1 MTICIVDRLR
11 TSLLVTGVLG
21 LLLSGPGC
29 AVLTQS
35 QIDEVN
41 RFATATKQ
49 YDVLPGE
56 PIRQYGNLTRL
67 NKLVELADKT
77 IITPEDAAN
86 GWEGV
91 NKALLAEGDFTK
103 LALEADLTLGVLI
116 KYSDGL
122 RSLINQDSLD
132 ELDRSTNA
140 FGTSFDKAVSQYNTE
155 VRRPQGGTD
164 LKLVG
169 GAVAG
174 AIRAA
179 GGVFIRSKQAAYLKS
194 FIKEAAPI
202 IEATTTATATL
213 MDHMRSRL
221 DDIQRQR
228 LETNFKVLS
237 VRRRT
242 LAPETVIL
250 FGDTLAKIN
259 AAQELCDKTKI
270 ATGAY
275 SAAHVKLV
283 SMVDTRQDLK
293 SEVEEITVLIDQIKA
308 GLKAKKALEK

>member
-1 MTICIVDRLR
+1 MTMCIVDRFR
-11 TSLLVTGVLG
+11 TCLLVAGGLG

-41 RFATATKQ
+41 RFAAATKQ
-49 YDVLPGE
+49 YDALPGE
-56 PIRQYGNLTRL
+56 PIRQYGSLTRL

-77 IITPEDAAN
+77 MTSPEDAAS
-86 GWEGV
+86 GWEEV
-91 NKALLAEGDFTK
+91 NKALSVDRDFTT
-103 LALEADLTLGVLI
+103 LALEADLTLGVLTQ
-116 KYSDGL
+116 YSDGL
-122 RSLINQDSLD
+122 QALISQDSLD
-132 ELDRSTNA
+132 ALDKSAAA
-140 FGTSFDKAVSQYNTE
+140 FGSSFDKAVSQYNAE
-155 VRRPQGGTD
+155 VRRIQGGTD
-164 LKLVG
+164 LKPVG

-174 AIRAA
+174 AVRAA
-179 GGVFIRSKQAAYLKS
+179 GGVFIRSKQAAYLKR
-194 FIKEAAPI
+194 FLTEAAPI

-250 FGDTLAKIN
+250 FGDTLARIN
-259 AAQELCDKTKI
+259 AAQELCDKTKS
-270 ATGAY
+270 AAGAY
-275 SAAHVKLV
+275 NAAHVKLV
-283 SMVDTRQDLK
+283 SMVDSRHDLK
-293 SEVEEITVLIDQIKA
+293 SEVEEITVLVDQIKA
-308 GLKAKKALEK
+308 GLKTKKALDK